1 MKKGILVVLVILLV
15 FSLWSVFAF
24 GKAKNEGNV
33 QQPTQIQKAEPGPE
47 AFPAVVLPKVK
58 PTKPTT
64 EDFQKLMLEKKGLT
78 REMLEQRKLENVP
91 AEGLDAAEKE
101 LFPTLCTIGNQVLP
115 CCYRNSTDNL
125 YLRCYGAV
133 GTAVFLDPE
142 NNGYGMAVCPYP
154 IYPFE
159 ARKVAMALNTTDTCT
174 VVFRPE
180 IWSVVYIDGLP
191 YPGAPI
197 AVGTDTTMTLIGG
210 TVTTYLNIGPVCLYE
225 PWFAVM
231 VYVNTDDRLD
241 PDYCPTGNAIP
252 DYQSWI
258 FDISGRVGQ
267 SYWGPYYEYGL
278 PYGWFDV
285 VPNAIC
291 SGVIRVRTQG
301 YTRPENTCVIP
312 PDYWYYKDGMPDFY
326 QYQGVFPNNGAAYCG
341 PVAGSN
347 SIWWFGCIANQFAP
361 WWGGCD
367 PGMEI
372 ALINEVAAAA
382 GTDPIL
388 GTNCDAL
395 EAALIDVIKAHGGWW
410 FTETT
415 VYAPDFW
422 YLQKQ
427 LRASQ
432 DVVLLLGFWQTPDGG
447 TTWTRFGGHFVTLAG
462 VDWMNYA
469 FAFSDP
475 ATTPEG
481 YDKYPVA
488 WPSASPGGV
497 VWIPDYYLPWI
508 DFQGQNAGPLP
519 NNGTYNPALPVQ
531 VEVEQAIVVCPGL
544 REMSGEVDGSSSAE
558 INNNHGGI
566 EAFYVDFGA
575 GFQNGLYYGTFIAG
589 TSQADLSCDYG
600 DYRPLMT
607 FDPLGPPV
615 LDSFVVAGSAG
626 DYVIWQLTNQ
636 FAHRYIDGLTLTEYA
651 FGVWVPVG
659 GTEDCEYAIEDVL
672 VLQNTSAVPIVGLQT
687 GMWCDFDISSGGTN
701 DLAGYDQQ
709 HNSVWM
715 YDNAT
720 PTAVFGFTKKPQIVG
735 DVPITGYS
743 FSQSARVYD
752 GQYVDS
758 LKYWMDNLGWG
769 IDEPTTAEDKS
780 IIIADGSFDL
790 PAGAIRVEKW
800 LKWGSAS
807 GGDLAWKCFLYK
819 VLHQEG
825 FYRGD
830 VNKDTRCDAKDVA
843 YLNAYVN
850 AGGPSPVEFAD
861 QGDVNGDGDVNQADV
876 TYLTAYVNTGG
887 PAPID
892 YNRWLDES
900 PFVDP
905 AYKAFGIRNPGLFGD
920 PDWARLVDKCG
931 DANGDDKVLV
941 DDVIYL
947 INYLYKGG
955 PLPVKNSDV
964 NCDGK
969 VSVAD
974 VIYLIN
980 FLFKGGPIPCVDCPC

>member
-1 MKKGILVVLVILLV
+1 MKKGILMVLLILLAFTV
-15 FSLWSVFAF
+15 WSVLAF
-24 GKAKNEGNV
+24 GKAKKEEV
-33 QQPTQIQKAEPGPE
+33 SPRPIQIQKAEPGPE
-47 AFPAVVLPKVK
+47 AFPSVVLPKAK
-58 PTKPTT
+58 PTKPTM

-78 REMLEQRKLENVP
+78 PEMLEQRKPSNVP
-91 AEGLDAAEKE
+91 AEGLEAAEKE
-101 LFPTLCTIGNQVLP
+101 LLPTLCTIGNQVAVGGYTG
-115 CCYRNSTDNL
+115 YRSTSDNL
-125 YLRCYGAV
+125 YLRCWGEV
-133 GTAVFLDPE
+133 GTATFNDPD
-142 NNGYGMAVCPYP
+142 NNGDGLAVCPYP
-154 IYPFE
+154 IYPF
-159 ARKVAMALNTTDTCT
+159 MAKQVMMAVYTSDTCT

-191 YPGAPI
+191 YPNEPI
-197 AVGTDTTMTLIGG
+197 LVGTPTTKQLIGG
-210 TVTTYLNIGPVCLYE
+210 SDQAYLSLGDSVCLYE

-231 VYVNTDDRLD
+231 AYVNTDDRYD
-241 PDYCPTGNAIP
+241 ATFCPSGNTIP

-258 FDISGRVGQ
+258 YDISGRSGQ
-267 SYWGPYYEYGL
+267 SYWSTVYYPGS
-278 PYGWFDV
+278 WFDV
-285 VPNAIC
+285 VQYGIS
-291 SGVIRVRTQG
+291 SGAVRVRTRG
-301 YTRPENTCVIP
+301 YSRPENTCVP
-312 PDYWYYKDGMPDFY
+312 PADYWYYKDGMPDFY
-326 QYQGVFPNNGAAYCG
+326 QYQGAFPNNGMAYCG
-341 PVAGSN
+341 PVAGAN
-347 SIWWFGCIANQFAP
+347 SIWWFSCIDSLFEP
-361 WWGGCD
+361 FWGGCD

-372 ALINEVAAAA
+372 ALINEVADSA

-395 EAALIDVIKAHGGWW
+395 EAALIGVIKAHGGWW

-469 FAFSDP
+469 FAFSNP

-481 YDKYPVA
+481 YDKYFVA
-488 WPSASPGGV
+488 WPSTSPGGYL
-497 VWIPDYYLPWI
+497 WLPDYEVIWP

-519 NNGTYNPALPVQ
+519 NNGTYDPQLPVQ
-531 VEVEQAIVVCPGL
+531 VEIEQAIVVCPGD

-566 EAFYVDFGA
+566 EGFYVDFGT

-589 TSQADLSCDYG
+589 TSQEDLSCDYG

-615 LDSFVVAGSAG
+615 LDSFVVTGSAG

-687 GMWCDFDISSGGTN
+687 GMWCDFDVSSGGTN

-709 HNSVWM
+709 HRSVWM
-715 YDNAT
+715 YDNAA
-720 PTAVFGFTKKPQIVG
+720 PTAVFGFTKKPLVVG
-735 DVPITGYS
+735 DDAITGYG
-743 FSQSARVYD
+743 FSQAARVYD

-769 IDEPTTAEDKS
+769 MDNPTAVEDKS

-800 LKWGSAS
+800 LKWGYGDSILA
-807 GGDLAWKCFLYK
+807 GGDQNWRRFLYDI
-819 VLHQEG
+819 LHQEG
-825 FYRGD
+825 YFRGD
-830 VNKDTRCDAKDVA
+830 VNGDKKLSLGDIV
-843 YLNAYVN
+843 YLINYTFKM
-850 AGGPSPVEFAD
+850 GPQPYEFID
-861 QGDVNGDGDVNQADV
+861 QGDVNNDDNVDLADIV
-876 TYLTAYVNTGG
+876 YLINYIFKQG

-892 YNRWLDES
+892 KNRFLIES
-900 PFVDP
+900 PYVDSTH
-905 AYKAFGIRNPGLFGD
+905 KALGIRDPGLFGE
-920 PDWARLVDKCG
+920 PAWMTL
-931 DANGDDKVLV
+931 
-941 DDVIYL
+941 
-947 INYLYKGG
+947 
-955 PLPVKNSDV
+955 
-964 NCDGK
+964 GK
-969 VSVAD
+969 
-974 VIYLIN
+974 
-980 FLFKGGPIPCVDCPC
+980 